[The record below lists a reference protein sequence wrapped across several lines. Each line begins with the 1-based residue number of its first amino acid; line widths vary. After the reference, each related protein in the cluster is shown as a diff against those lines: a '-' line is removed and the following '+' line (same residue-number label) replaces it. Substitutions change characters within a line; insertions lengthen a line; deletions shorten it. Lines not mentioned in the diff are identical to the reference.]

1 ANFYFWR
8 TYDQKELD
16 LVIEENGVLS
26 GYEIKWR
33 DSTAKIPKLWLD
45 TYKGEV
51 SVITKESLL
60 ALLEHGTLQP

>member
-1 ANFYFWR
+1 M
-8 TYDQKELD
+8 
-16 LVIEENGVLS
+16 LS

-51 SVITKESLL
+51 SVITKETLL